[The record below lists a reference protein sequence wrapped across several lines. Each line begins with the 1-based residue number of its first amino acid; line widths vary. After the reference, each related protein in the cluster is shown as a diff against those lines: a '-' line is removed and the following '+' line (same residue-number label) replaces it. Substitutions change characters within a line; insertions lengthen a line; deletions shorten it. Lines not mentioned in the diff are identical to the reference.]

1 MKYDLQALH
10 GCSEGPREMGNYD
23 AEALPENS
31 AEVVKEIISLNAKL
45 SAFWTSAHGWAPD
58 DAANLLS
65 KSRLDW
71 QVSLSETLHLWIDR
85 DPMTD
90 GELILAW
97 ANLGALLEGT
107 LKLFF
112 SIYYS
117 DFQADTE
124 ALVYANAYD
133 KKKKTHKEPDGLTL
147 DILRKFVVKEELFN
161 EAHREMFQLV
171 QSRRNAIHAYE
182 DRELG
187 TVNEFRDSVR
197 GYRKFLTDVDL
208 TVPYPDYP

>member
-1 MKYDLQALH
+1 MKFDLQALH
-10 GCSEGPREMGNYD
+10 DCNEGTRKMTNHD
-23 AEALPENS
+23 AEALSENN
-31 AEVVKEIISLNAKL
+31 AAVVEKIVSLNTKL
-45 SAFWTSAHGWAPD
+45 SAFWSSAHGWAPD

-71 QVSLSETLHLWIDR
+71 QVSLSKTLHLWIDR

-124 ALVYANAYD
+124 ALKKANAYD
-133 KKKKTHKEPDGLTL
+133 HKKKAHKEPDGLTL
-147 DILRKFVVKEELFN
+147 EVLRRYVVNKNLFEEALL
-161 EAHREMFQLV
+161 EMFQLV
-171 QSRRNAIHAYE
+171 QNRRNAIHAFK

-197 GYRKFLTDVDL
+197 GYIKFLTDVDL
-208 TVPYPDYP
+208 RVPYPDGQ

>member
-1 MKYDLQALH
+1 MV
-10 GCSEGPREMGNYD
+10 NYD
-23 AEALPENS
+23 AEALSENN
-31 AEVVKEIISLNAKL
+31 AEVVETIISLNVKL
-45 SAFWTSAHGWAPD
+45 SDFWASAHGWAPE

-71 QVSLSETLHLWIDR
+71 QVSLSQTLHLWIDQ

-112 SIYYS
+112 SIWYS
-117 DFQADTE
+117 DFQTDTE
-124 ALVYANAYD
+124 ALKKANAYD
-133 KKKKTHKEPDGLTL
+133 HKKKTHKKPDGLTL
-147 DILRKFVVKEELFN
+147 EVLRRYVIQKNLFV

-171 QSRRNAIHAYE
+171 QSRRNAIHAYK

-187 TVNEFRDSVR
+187 TAIEFRDSVR
-197 GYRKFLTDVDL
+197 GYMKFLTDVDL
-208 TVPYPDYP
+208 SVPYPDSP

>member
-1 MKYDLQALH
+1 MTNH
-10 GCSEGPREMGNYD
+10 D
-23 AEALPENS
+23 AEALSKNNT
-31 AEVVKEIISLNAKL
+31 AVVEQIISLNAKL
-45 SAFWTSAHGWAPD
+45 SAFWSSAHGWAPD

-71 QVSLSETLHLWIDR
+71 QVSLSETLHWWIDR

-97 ANLGALLEGT
+97 ANLGAILEGT

-117 DFQADTE
+117 AFQADTE
-124 ALVYANAYD
+124 ALKKANAYD
-133 KKKKTHKEPDGLTL
+133 HQKKAHKEPDRLTL
-147 DILRKFVVKEELFN
+147 EVLRQYVIHKELFE
-161 EAHREMFQLV
+161 EAHLEMFQLV
-171 QSRRNAIHAYE
+171 QSRRNAIHAYK

-187 TVNEFRDSVR
+187 TANEFRDSVR
-197 GYRKFLTDVDL
+197 GYMKFLTEVDHR
-208 TVPYPDYP
+208 VPYPDGQ

>member
-1 MKYDLQALH
+1 
-10 GCSEGPREMGNYD
+10 MGNYD
-23 AEALPENS
+23 VEALSENN
-31 AEVVKEIISLNAKL
+31 AKVVEKIISLNDKL
-45 SAFWTSAHGWAPD
+45 SAFWASAHGWAPE

-117 DFQADTE
+117 DFQTDIE
-124 ALVYANAYD
+124 ALKRGGPIDLNGIA
-133 KKKKTHKEPDGLTL
+133 KLFTTHD
-147 DILRKFVVKEELFN
+147 FVT
-161 EAHREMFQLV
+161 
-171 QSRRNAIHAYE
+171 S
-182 DRELG
+182 
-187 TVNEFRDSVR
+187 
-197 GYRKFLTDVDL
+197 
-208 TVPYPDYP
+208 

>member
-1 MKYDLQALH
+1 MA
-10 GCSEGPREMGNYD
+10 NFD
-23 AEALPENS
+23 AEALSENN
-31 AEVVKEIISLNAKL
+31 AEVVEKIISLNGKL
-45 SAFWTSAHGWAPD
+45 SAFWASAHGWAPE

-71 QVSLSETLHLWIDR
+71 QDSLSETLHLWIDR

-117 DFQADTE
+117 DFQTDIE
-124 ALVYANAYD
+124 ALKKANAYD
-133 KKKKTHKEPDGLTL
+133 HKKKTHKEPDGLTL
-147 DILRKFVVKEELFN
+147 EVLRRYVIQKNLFV

-171 QSRRNAIHAYE
+171 QSRRNAIHAYK

-187 TVNEFRDSVR
+187 TVSEFRDSVR
-197 GYRKFLTDVDL
+197 GYMEFLTDVDL
-208 TVPYPDYP
+208 SVPYPDYP

>member
-1 MKYDLQALH
+1 MA
-10 GCSEGPREMGNYD
+10 NFD
-23 AEALPENS
+23 AEPLSGNN
-31 AEVVKEIISLNAKL
+31 AEVVEKIISLNNKL
-45 SAFWTSAHGWAPD
+45 SAFWASAHGWAPE

-71 QVSLSETLHLWIDR
+71 QVSLSETLHLWFDC
-85 DPMTD
+85 DQMTD

-117 DFQADTE
+117 DFQTDIE
-124 ALVYANAYD
+124 ALKKANAYD
-133 KKKKTHKEPDGLTL
+133 HKKQTHKEPDGLTL
-147 DILRKFVVKEELFN
+147 EVLRRYVIEKDLFV

-171 QSRRNAIHAYE
+171 QSRRNAIHAYK

-197 GYRKFLTDVDL
+197 GYMKFLTDVDL
-208 TVPYPDYP
+208 SVPYPDNP

>member
-1 MKYDLQALH
+1 MAH
-10 GCSEGPREMGNYD
+10 YD
-23 AEALPENS
+23 AEALSENN
-31 AEVVKEIISLNAKL
+31 AEVVEKIMSLNAKL
-45 SAFWTSAHGWAPD
+45 SAFWASAHGWAPD

-71 QVSLSETLHLWIDR
+71 QVSLSKTLHLWIDR

-112 SIYYS
+112 SIFYL
-117 DFQADTE
+117 DFQTDID
-124 ALVYANAYD
+124 ALKKANAYD
-133 KKKKTHKEPDGLTL
+133 HKKKTHKEPDGLTL
-147 DILRKFVVKEELFN
+147 EVLRRYVIQKNLFE
-161 EAHREMFQLV
+161 EAHQEMFQRV
-171 QSRRNAIHAYE
+171 QSRRNAFHAYK

-187 TVNEFRDSVR
+187 TVIEFRDSVR
-197 GYRKFLTDVDL
+197 GYMKFLTHVDL
-208 TVPYPDYP
+208 RVPYPNYP

>member
-1 MKYDLQALH
+1 MA
-10 GCSEGPREMGNYD
+10 NYD
-23 AEALPENS
+23 AEAVLENNS
-31 AEVVKEIISLNAKL
+31 EIVERIILINSKL
-45 SAFWTSAHGWAPD
+45 SGFWSSAHGWAPE
-58 DAANLLS
+58 DAASLLF

-117 DFQADTE
+117 DFQTDIE
-124 ALVYANAYD
+124 ALKKANAYD
-133 KKKKTHKEPDGLTL
+133 HKKKTHKEPDGLTL
-147 DILRKFVVKEELFN
+147 EVLRRYVIQKNLFV

-171 QSRRNAIHAYE
+171 QSRRNAIHAYK
-182 DRELG
+182 DRDLG
-187 TVNEFRDSVR
+187 TVNEFRDSVC
-197 GYRKFLTDVDL
+197 GYMKFLTYVDL
-208 TVPYPDYP
+208 SVPYPDYS

>member
-1 MKYDLQALH
+1 
-10 GCSEGPREMGNYD
+10 MGNYD